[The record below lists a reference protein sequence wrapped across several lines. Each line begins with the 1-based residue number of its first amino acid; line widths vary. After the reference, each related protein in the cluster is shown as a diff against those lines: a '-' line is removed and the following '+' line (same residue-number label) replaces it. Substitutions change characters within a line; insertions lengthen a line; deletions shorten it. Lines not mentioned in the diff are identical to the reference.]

1 MASHPVTLT
10 RKELYD
16 KVWSQPVQTLAKEY
30 GISDVGL
37 KKICKRRDI
46 PTPGLGYWAKVA
58 HGKTVRRTPLPPAKP
73 EQSNVIVIHGS
84 SEYGAPHVSKDT
96 EADWIERESQPE
108 YRVTASFTDEYRHP
122 LVLATAGRLRK
133 EKSDGWLAAPHGSL
147 AVRVSRA
154 QLARALSIL
163 DALLIAC
170 ETRGWK
176 VAAGLPWPPRRS
188 TIGTFWYP
196 STGGWM
202 NELPKERRAE
212 TGVIIRKQFV
222 SFAVTE
228 SGRDAPPTPA
238 DIRAWRRQYPYGTGG
253 PPPRMVPAGELL
265 LEIHSHP
272 WVTTRR
278 NFRDTEKKR
287 LEDQLNA
294 VIVGFVRMAAG
305 LRSHALKE
313 ALERRQE
320 ARAARRRREEERRRQ
335 ELERN
340 MAHLQK
346 GMERWQWRQTAKEF
360 LRMVRTEARR
370 RSLDKEAIDEWL
382 AWADAYIDQ
391 RGLEGFFD
399 KWRLSDAG
407 AAPDAKSR
415 R

>member
-1 MASHPVTLT
+1 
-10 RKELYD
+10 
-16 KVWSQPVQTLAKEY
+16 
-30 GISDVGL
+30 
-37 KKICKRRDI
+37 
-46 PTPGLGYWAKVA
+46 
-58 HGKTVRRTPLPPAKP
+58 
-73 EQSNVIVIHGS
+73 
-84 SEYGAPHVSKDT
+84 
-96 EADWIERESQPE
+96 
-108 YRVTASFTDEYRHP
+108 
-122 LVLATAGRLRK
+122 
-133 EKSDGWLAAPHGSL
+133 
-147 AVRVSRA
+147 
-154 QLARALSIL
+154 
-163 DALLIAC
+163 
-170 ETRGWK
+170 
-176 VAAGLPWPPRRS
+176 
-188 TIGTFWYP
+188 
-196 STGGWM
+196 M

-228 SGRDAPPTPA
+228 SGRAAPPTPA
-238 DIRAWRRQYPYGTGG
+238 DIRTWRKQYPYGTGG
-253 PPPRMVPAGELL
+253 PPPRLVPAGELL

-313 ALERRQE
+313 AVERRQE

-340 MAHLQK
+340 MSHLQK
-346 GMERWQWRQTAKEF
+346 GMERWQWRQTAREF
-360 LRMVRTEARR
+360 LRMVRAEARR

>member
-1 MASHPVTLT
+1 
-10 RKELYD
+10 
-16 KVWSQPVQTLAKEY
+16 
-30 GISDVGL
+30 
-37 KKICKRRDI
+37 
-46 PTPGLGYWAKVA
+46 
-58 HGKTVRRTPLPPAKP
+58 
-73 EQSNVIVIHGS
+73 
-84 SEYGAPHVSKDT
+84 
-96 EADWIERESQPE
+96 
-108 YRVTASFTDEYRHP
+108 
-122 LVLATAGRLRK
+122 
-133 EKSDGWLAAPHGSL
+133 
-147 AVRVSRA
+147 
-154 QLARALSIL
+154 
-163 DALLIAC
+163 
-170 ETRGWK
+170 
-176 VAAGLPWPPRRS
+176 
-188 TIGTFWYP
+188 
-196 STGGWM
+196 M

-238 DIRAWRRQYPYGTGG
+238 DIRAWRKQYLYGTGG
-253 PPPRMVPAGELL
+253 PPPRLVPAGELL

-320 ARAARRRREEERRRQ
+320 ARAARRRREEELRRQ

-340 MAHLQK
+340 IAHLQK

-407 AAPDAKSR
+407 ASPDAKSR

>member
-1 MASHPVTLT
+1 
-10 RKELYD
+10 
-16 KVWSQPVQTLAKEY
+16 
-30 GISDVGL
+30 
-37 KKICKRRDI
+37 
-46 PTPGLGYWAKVA
+46 
-58 HGKTVRRTPLPPAKP
+58 
-73 EQSNVIVIHGS
+73 
-84 SEYGAPHVSKDT
+84 
-96 EADWIERESQPE
+96 
-108 YRVTASFTDEYRHP
+108 
-122 LVLATAGRLRK
+122 
-133 EKSDGWLAAPHGSL
+133 
-147 AVRVSRA
+147 
-154 QLARALSIL
+154 
-163 DALLIAC
+163 
-170 ETRGWK
+170 
-176 VAAGLPWPPRRS
+176 
-188 TIGTFWYP
+188 
-196 STGGWM
+196 M

-228 SGRDAPPTPA
+228 SGRDAPPTTA
-238 DIRAWRRQYPYGTGG
+238 DVRAWRKQYPYGTGG
-253 PPPRMVPAGELL
+253 PPPRSVPAGELL

-313 ALERRQE
+313 TLERRQE
-320 ARAARRRREEERRRQ
+320 ARAARRRRDEERRRQ

-340 MAHLQK
+340 ITHLQK

-360 LRMVRTEARR
+360 LRMVRTEAGR

-382 AWADAYIDQ
+382 AWAAAYIDQ

-399 KWRLSDAG
+399 RWRLPESEPSPG
-407 AAPDAKSR
+407 AKTR